1 MAILLLHTLFS
12 FLVLFLT
19 VILVPDFQLEHS
31 PHLIISGLI
40 LGFMNFILTPLLL
53 SFGIRIKPPS
63 LGIFTFIINFL
74 FLNISTGL
82 IDEFSIESWSA
93 ALFAS
98 GVLAFFQVFLDYF
111 DPERRFIL
119 R

>member
-1 MAILLLHTLFS
+1 MGILILHTLFS

-31 PHLIISGLI
+31 SQFIISGLI

-53 SFGIRIKPPS
+53 SFTSRIRPPS

-98 GVLAFFQVFLDYF
+98 GLLAFFQVFVDYF

-119 R
+119 K